1 MLGQRIA
8 ALRRHL
14 GMSQAELAQR
24 IGVSPSAV
32 GMYEQDRREPSLAA
46 MVIIGKALGVSV
58 DYLLTGE
65 PLTDRD
71 EKMMKDTLFSASQRA
86 QARALGRQH
95 GLSKEELGVLFAAIL
110 AEP

>member
-8 ALRRHL
+8 ALRRHR
-14 GMSQAELAQR
+14 GMSQAALAEK

-46 MVIIGKALGVSV
+46 VVTMSTALGVSV
-58 DYLLTGE
+58 DYLLTGK

-71 EKMMKDTLFSASQRA
+71 AKALKDTLFSASQRA
-86 QARALGRQH
+86 QARALGRQQ
-95 GLSKEELGVLFAAIL
+95 GLSREELGVLFAAML